1 MEILNQPLNGQLGNR
16 LIELLNSR
24 NYHTLNIVVAF
35 AKNSGVLRVKDSFDS
50 FRERGG
56 KINVYVGVDLGV
68 TSYEALN
75 ALLLCTDSLNV
86 VHSEKSQTFHP
97 KVYQF
102 LGEKMGMIVIG
113 SHNLTGGG
121 LWTNFES
128 SAHITLDKS
137 NSDDIEVLNNQ
148 EEYFDKLASLNNSF
162 MPIVSRDD
170 IDRLLKNGYVS
181 KEVSQQLQSAKRLKR
196 EGEVERLFGNGLPAR
211 LPSIS
216 NAPMATTPDE
226 PETQISDNSAETA
239 TEQAK
244 GQSKTIWFETRR
256 LTGGSRNILDL
267 SMKSLVERGDPKGT
281 PFDIGETGFMR
292 GGVEFFGINPSSTGT
307 RKDITLNFEGV
318 DYFQNT
324 ILFPTGKSANGTW
337 RLQIKGVSSSQVK
350 ITDAFRAKDAG
361 YYLVQKVVTFTKVK
375 DDYYFISVFPESE
388 LESFKDASSILARN
402 GSARSAKL
410 LGLI

>member
-148 EEYFDKLASLNNSF
+148 EEYFDKLTSLNNSF
-162 MPIVSRDD
+162 MPIVSKDD

-196 EGEVERLFGNGLPAR
+196 KGEVERLFGNGLPAR

>member
-256 LTGGSRNILDL
+256 LPPL
-267 SMKSLVERGDPKGT
+267 
-281 PFDIGETGFMR
+281 
-292 GGVEFFGINPSSTGT
+292 
-307 RKDITLNFEGV
+307 
-318 DYFQNT
+318 
-324 ILFPTGKSANGTW
+324 
-337 RLQIKGVSSSQVK
+337 
-350 ITDAFRAKDAG
+350 AG
-361 YYLVQKVVTFTKVK
+361 
-375 DDYYFISVFPESE
+375 
-388 LESFKDASSILARN
+388 
-402 GSARSAKL
+402 
-410 LGLI
+410 